1 MKQYIDWLIKWIT
14 DRRLE
19 MKDKG
24 LLLVISGFSGAGKG
38 TVVKRLLEQNNDYAL
53 SISATTRSPREGEQD
68 GREYFFKSKEE
79 FEKMIEA
86 SELIEYARYVDNYYG
101 TPKAYVEE
109 QLKEGKNVILEI
121 EIQGA
126 LNIKSMFPD
135 AVLLFI
141 MPPSAKELERRL
153 VGRGTE
159 DEATIRAR
167 LSRASEEAQGVE
179 NYNYIVI
186 NDDVDACVET
196 IDSIVKSEKR
206 KAANNINL
214 INNIKEE
221 LKAYSKGE

>member
-1 MKQYIDWLIKWIT
+1 
-14 DRRLE
+14 

-38 TVVKRLLEQNNDYAL
+38 TVVKRLLELHNNDYAL
-53 SISATTRSPREGEQD
+53 SISATTRSPREGELN
-68 GREYFFKSKEE
+68 GREYFFKTKEE
-79 FEKMIEA
+79 FEKMIED

-109 QLKEGKNVILEI
+109 QLKAGKNVILEI

-126 LNIKSMFPD
+126 LNIKKMFPD

-141 MPPSAKELERRL
+141 MPPNAKELERRL

-186 NDDVDACVET
+186 NDDVDACVDT
-196 IDSIVKSEKR
+196 IDNIVNSEKK
-206 KAANNINL
+206 KAVNNIGL